1 MSELEAKIRELATRG
16 EISHISLSPSQ
27 NETKWRGS
35 YAMCSTFG
43 VSFAED
49 EDPCRALLLSMTTA
63 KLKPRARTKREDAA
77 AEARGPAVI
86 PQETVDAQPAAE
98 DVEDLM

>member
-16 EISHISLSPSQ
+16 EISHISLSPSR
-27 NETKWRGS
+27 NGTMWRGS

-49 EDPCRALLLSMTTA
+49 PDPVKALLLSMTTA
-63 KLKPRARTKREDAA
+63 KLKPRPRTKRQTDAD
-77 AEARGPAVI
+77 EARSIGAI
-86 PQETVDAQPAAE
+86 PQSTVDQGI
-98 DVEDLM
+98 EDLM

>member
-1 MSELEAKIRELATRG
+1 MSELEAKIHELAQRG

-27 NETKWRGS
+27 DGKMWRGS
-35 YAMCSTFG
+35 YAMCSKFG

-49 EDPCRALLLSMTTA
+49 ADPVKALLLSMTTA
-63 KLKPRARTKREDAA
+63 KLKPRAPTKRETDA

-86 PQETVDAQPAAE
+86 PQETVAVDQG
-98 DVEDLM
+98 VEDLM

>member
-1 MSELEAKIRELATRG
+1 MSELEQAIRDLAARG

-27 NETKWRGS
+27 NGTLWRGS

-49 EDPCRALLLSMTTA
+49 KDPVVALTQAMTTA
-63 KLKPRARTKREDAA
+63 RLKRRPPTKRSDEA
-77 AEARGPAVI
+77 AEARGNGVI
-86 PQETVDAQPAAE
+86 PQETVDVAMDPAA
-98 DVEDLM
+98 DLM